1 MSSKYQKAFMQFL
14 SEAKEL
20 ADATSAEFE
29 LSDEILNS
37 VLVSGEIVGQ
47 DTKEKLEKIS
57 KKNGLLFIANDLT
70 ILYRT

>member
-14 SEAKEL
+14 LEAKAL
-20 ADATSAEFE
+20 ADARSAEFE
-29 LSDEILNS
+29 LSDEIQNA

-57 KKNGLLFIANDLT
+57 KKNGLLFMANELS

>member
-20 ADATSAEFE
+20 SDAREAHFE
-29 LSDEILNS
+29 ISDEILNA

-47 DTKEKLEKIS
+47 NTKEKLEKIS
-57 KKNGLLFIANDLT
+57 KKYGLLFMADELT
-70 ILYRT
+70 VLYRT